1 MITLEKAY
9 KIRNLIEQAV
19 ASLPDKEASE
29 GVMLFPKLK
38 MDGSLITAG
47 TRINWY
53 GVIKKAAVDLW
64 DTTENNPDNA
74 PSIWMDLEYRD
85 GYRIIPSTIT
95 VTTAFAK
102 DECGWWESELYRSLL
117 DNNVYNPNINPT
129 GWEKIK

>member
-38 MDGSLITAG
+38 TDGSLIAAG

-74 PSIWMDLEYRD
+74 PSIWADLEYRD
-85 GYRIIPSTIT
+85 GYRIIQSTIT
-95 VTTAFAK
+95 VTTAFSK
-102 DECGWWESELYRSLL
+102 DECGWWEGEL
-117 DNNVYNPNINPT
+117 
-129 GWEKIK
+129 